1 MTRMKTKEWLW
12 TVILATA
19 ATAVWAQP
27 APPGADGPQDDM
39 ATADGAPGSPRG
51 DRRMGPGGPLGMRGP
66 GGMMDGPQGRGA
78 VTEDQ
83 ERELLSFLKE
93 NAPKLHERL
102 STAKHDAPMMYHHR
116 LPELWQKYKDPE
128 IRERFLKHAKALEL
142 VRELSAQYRQAAE
155 KDKPALK
162 EKLVK
167 AGSELFDADL
177 ANKELQLKKMQED
190 IAKLKEKIA
199 KRRRLKDKI
208 VAKRV
213 EQLTGED
220 DDWE

>member
-1 MTRMKTKEWLW
+1 
-12 TVILATA
+12 
-19 ATAVWAQP
+19 
-27 APPGADGPQDDM
+27 
-39 ATADGAPGSPRG
+39 
-51 DRRMGPGGPLGMRGP
+51 
-66 GGMMDGPQGRGA
+66 MDGPQGRGA

-102 STAKHDAPMMYHHR
+102 STAKRDAPMMYHHR
-116 LPELWQKYKDPE
+116 LQELWQKYKDPE

-167 AGSELFDADL
+167 AGS
-177 ANKELQLKKMQED
+177 
-190 IAKLKEKIA
+190 
-199 KRRRLKDKI
+199 
-208 VAKRV
+208 
-213 EQLTGED
+213 
-220 DDWE
+220 

>member
-1 MTRMKTKEWLW
+1 
-12 TVILATA
+12 
-19 ATAVWAQP
+19 
-27 APPGADGPQDDM
+27 
-39 ATADGAPGSPRG
+39 
-51 DRRMGPGGPLGMRGP
+51 MGPGGPLRGP
-66 GGMMDGPQGRGA
+66 A

-102 STAKHDAPMMYHHR
+102 SAAKRDAPMMYHHR
-116 LPELWQKYKDPE
+116 LPDLWQKYRDPE
-128 IRERFLKHAKALEL
+128 IRERFLKHAKALES

-155 KDKPALK
+155 KDKPAVK

-177 ANKELQLKKMQED
+177 ANKELQLKKMQDD